1 MDTKVFFS
9 ISVDFFAHFW
19 NYLICTLIYYSD
31 QLSRGACEPRVCAM
45 YYWWGGGGGVDFGD
59 VSVGNGVHCW
69 CGFLWHLVCETGI

>member
-31 QLSRGACEPRVCAM
+31 QLSMGACEPRVCAM
-45 YYWWGGGGGVDFGD
+45 YYWWVGGEGRG
-59 VSVGNGVHCW
+59 
-69 CGFLWHLVCETGI
+69 